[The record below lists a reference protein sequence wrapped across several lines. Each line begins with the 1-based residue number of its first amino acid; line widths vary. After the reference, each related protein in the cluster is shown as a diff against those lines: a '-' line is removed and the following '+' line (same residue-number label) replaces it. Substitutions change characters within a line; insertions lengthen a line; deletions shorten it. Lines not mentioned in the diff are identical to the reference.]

1 MHGWAP
7 SVKVGFPAFPVRSAD
22 IIRRRSA
29 MPHDHGHAN
38 IDPASGDR
46 RVSIAIWANALLTVA
61 QIIGGILSGSLALIA
76 DALHNFS
83 DMASLVIAFAARKI
97 ARKPA
102 DQRMTFGYG
111 RIEIVA
117 ALINYTTL
125 ILVGFYLIYEGGM
138 RLIDPPEVV
147 GWTVV
152 MLGGVA
158 LAVDT
163 LTAMLTYS
171 MQKDSV
177 NIRALFLHNLS
188 DALASVAVIAG
199 GALIILYD
207 MRWVDP
213 AITIGIALYIL
224 YLAITEIGGPVRTLM
239 LGSPPDIDG
248 QSVIEAIRKVEDVRD
263 VHHVHLWQ
271 MQEHEAALDCHVVVT
286 MESWSRIEAIK
297 SEIKSLLN
305 DSFGITHSSLEFE
318 DEEHAHRKADL
329 YGHGASSSA
338 RETDDSHGNPR

>member
-1 MHGWAP
+1 M
-7 SVKVGFPAFPVRSAD
+7 S
-22 IIRRRSA
+22 
-29 MPHDHGHAN
+29 HDHGHAH
-38 IDPASGDR
+38 IDPKSGDR

-97 ARKPA
+97 ARRPA
-102 DQRMTFGYG
+102 DETMTFGYG

-138 RLIDPPEVV
+138 RMIDPPEVA

-152 MLGGVA
+152 ILGGVA

-163 LTAMLTYS
+163 LTALLTYS
-171 MQKDSV
+171 MQKGSV

-188 DALASVAVIAG
+188 DALASVAVIIG

-213 AITIGIALYIL
+213 AITIGIAVYIL
-224 YLAITEIGGPVRTLM
+224 YLAFTEIGGPIRTLM
-239 LGSPPDIDG
+239 LGSPPDIDNHA
-248 QSVIEAIRKVEDVRD
+248 VVNAVRD
-263 VHHVHLWQ
+263 IDGVADIHHAHLWQ
-271 MQEHEAALDCHVVVT
+271 MEEHATALDTHVVV
-286 MESWSRIEAIK
+286 EEKAWDRLEEIKRAIK
-297 SEIKSLLN
+297 QVLEEKF
-305 DSFGITHSSLEFE
+305 DITHSTLEFE
-318 DEEHAHRKADL
+318 REDQAHQGASL
-329 YGHGASSSA
+329 YGHDANQKEE
-338 RETDDSHGNPR
+338 ETDVQGDNGKR

>member
-1 MHGWAP
+1 
-7 SVKVGFPAFPVRSAD
+7 
-22 IIRRRSA
+22 
-29 MPHDHGHAN
+29 MPHDHAHTH
-38 IDPASGDR
+38 IDPKSGDR

-97 ARKPA
+97 ARRPA
-102 DQRMTFGYG
+102 DERMTFGYG

-138 RLIDPPEVV
+138 RMIDPPEVA

-152 MLGGVA
+152 ILGGVA
-158 LAVDT
+158 LVVDT
-163 LTAMLTYS
+163 LTALLTYS
-171 MQKDSV
+171 MQKGSV

-188 DALASVAVIAG
+188 DALASVAVIIG

-224 YLAITEIGGPVRTLM
+224 YLAFTEIGGPIRTLM
-239 LGSPPDIDG
+239 LGSPPEIDG
-248 QSVIEAIRKVEDVRD
+248 GDVVETLRGVDGVAD

-286 MESWSRIEAIK
+286 AEGWKRIETIK
-297 SEIKSLLN
+297 DTIKDRLK
-305 DSFGITHSSLEFE
+305 DRFGISHSSLEFE
-318 DEEHAHRKADL
+318 HEDNAHQSADL
-329 YGHGASSSA
+329 YGHGKSVEKEKGHVHRDA
-338 RETDDSHGNPR
+338 N